1 MGKLTDQERLEGKL
15 VRAHLEPSFRH
26 TEVDGRDSFDQTRFR
41 FVVDEYGEPLAGGLS
56 EQYTLVQNREFI
68 SALDLAADERGLDL
82 QPRKAVYRNGRGLY
96 EFGIPSH
103 KFRITNDR
111 SDTEGLIRM
120 SNDYRGQGGLGIMSG
135 WFRLICSNGLIVG
148 TIAHRDMRR
157 HVGDIDV
164 YKFVCVGLDRFV
176 ERFETERI
184 LAETLGNERYTPSAD
199 STHATT
205 QVEAR
210 EAIERTGGD
219 LLARILADT
228 PDRYNAPLQ
237 RAVRENQRDAGDTL
251 WGIVQAVAEVAT
263 HRMQETARGGAR
275 SNYSFAADT
284 WSSRQVNRVRELVTV
299 RR

>member
-1 MGKLTDQERLEGKL
+1 MGKLTDHKMLEGKL
-15 VRAHLEPSFRH
+15 TRAHLEPSFRH
-26 TEVDGRDSFDQTRFR
+26 IIANGLDSFEQSRFR
-41 FVVDEYGEPLAGGLS
+41 YVVDEHDSTLAGGLT
-56 EQYTLVQNREFI
+56 EQYTLVQNREYI

-82 QPRKAVYRNGRGLY
+82 QPRKAIYRNGRGLY
-96 EFGIPSH
+96 EFGVPSH

-135 WFRLICSNGLIVG
+135 WFRLICSNGVIVG
-148 TIAHRDMRR
+148 TIAHKDTKR

-164 YKFVCVGLDRFV
+164 YKFVCAGLDRFV
-176 ERFETERI
+176 ERFETERV
-184 LAETLGNERYTPSAD
+184 LAETLGNERYYPPSD
-199 STHATT
+199 SVNATT

-228 PDRYNAPLQ
+228 PDRYNADLQ
-237 RAVRENQRDAGDTL
+237 RAVRENQRDAGATL
-251 WGIVQAVAEVAT
+251 WGIVQAIAEIAT
-263 HRMQETARGGAR
+263 HRMQETAGGDAR

-284 WSSRQVNRVRELVTV
+284 WSGRQVNRVRELVTV
-299 RR
+299 R